1 MNNKKLPL
9 KQTLAALTLA
19 ATSIGFASSAAA
31 SLNYNNSGLDS
42 VNKNKA
48 LKSGDEYMIVANY
61 PNQLNVLDLK
71 SDSVY
76 KTCQM
81 PDRFGPGALQVSPD
95 KKTAYILNNGY
106 EDIYGV
112 DMDTCDITFHARMAQ
127 APKERTKTLYAFTLS
142 YDGKELYAVQNPTL
156 LERDHY
162 RVQPTRLAVYDT
174 SSGLN
179 AKPIRTLPAPRLVT
193 AIQTGK
199 DGGLYMAGADI
210 YKMDVNTGEYSVA
223 VPSRNW
229 QRPRYVQPDVLNV
242 WAVQTP
248 TQDFTILYTT
258 ARFQEGSEDLNTAD
272 WLYGYFNINLE
283 TGKTETK
290 DFGPITEIYFTG
302 TRSPKD
308 PNIMYGV
315 LNRLAKY
322 DIEKQMLLDAA
333 ELDHSYYCLT
343 VSNDGSKVYL
353 AGTYNHVAVF
363 DADTLERLNTIT
375 LPGGDMSTTTAQVF
389 IR

>member
-1 MNNKKLPL
+1 MKNNNKLRRSAITL
-9 KQTLAALTLA
+9 LTAAALGLSGTATTTALAA
-19 ATSIGFASSAAA
+19 
-31 SLNYNNSGLDS
+31 DD
-42 VNKNKA
+42 KA
-48 LKSGDEYMIVANY
+48 LKSGQEYMIVANY
-61 PNQLNVLDLK
+61 PNQLHVLDLAT
-71 SDSVY
+71 DSVY
-76 KTCQM
+76 KTCDL
-81 PDRFGPGALQVSPD
+81 PGRFGPGALQVAPD
-95 KKTAYILNNGY
+95 KKTAFVLNNGY

-112 DMDTCDITFHARMAQ
+112 DMDTCEVTFHANMSLARQ
-127 APKERTKTLYAFTLS
+127 ERTKSIYAFALS
-142 YDGKELYAVQNPTL
+142 YDGKELYTVQNPTL

-179 AKPIRTLPAPRLVT
+179 AKPVRMFPSPRTVT
-193 AIQTGK
+193 AMQVGK
-199 DGGLYMAGADI
+199 DGGLYMAGPDI
-210 YKMDVNTGEYSVA
+210 YKMDVQTGKYDVA
-223 VPSRNW
+223 IPSRNW
-229 QRPRYVQPDVLNV
+229 QRERYVQPDVLNV

-272 WLYGYFNINLE
+272 WLYGYFNVNLE
-283 TGKTETK
+283 TGATETR

-322 DIEKQMLLDAA
+322 DIEKQEMIQAA
-333 ELDHSYYCLT
+333 ELEHSYYCIT
-343 VSNDGSKVYL
+343 VNQTGSKIYL
-353 AGTYNHVAVF
+353 AGTNNHVAVF
-363 DADTLERLNTIT
+363 DGDTLERLNTID

-389 IR
+389 VR

>member
-1 MNNKKLPL
+1 MNNNKKLRRSMSAVL
-9 KQTLAALTLA
+9 TATVLGLAALTGSTTVA
-19 ATSIGFASSAAA
+19 AQGP
-31 SLNYNNSGLDS
+31 
-42 VNKNKA
+42 A
-48 LKSGDEYMIVANY
+48 LKAGSEYMVVANY
-61 PNQLNVLDLK
+61 PNQMHVLDLAT
-71 SDSVY
+71 DTVY
-76 KTCQM
+76 KTCDM
-81 PDRFGPGALQVSPD
+81 PDRFGPGALQVAPD

-112 DMDTCDITFHARMAQ
+112 DMDTCDVTFHAKMALN
-127 APKERTKTLYAFTLS
+127 PKERTKTIYAFALS
-142 YDGKELYAVQNPTL
+142 YDGKELYTIQNPTL

-162 RVQPTRLAVYDT
+162 RVQPTRLAVYSTDG
-174 SSGLN
+174 GLD
-179 AKPIRTLPAPRLVT
+179 AKPVRVLPSPRIVT
-193 AIQTGK
+193 AMQVGK

-210 YKMDVNTGEYSVA
+210 YKMDVQTGEYEVV

-229 QRPRYVQPDVLNV
+229 QRERYVQPDVLNV

-248 TQDFTILYTT
+248 TKDFTILYTT

-272 WLYGYFNINLE
+272 WIYGYFNINLE

-308 PNIMYGV
+308 SNIMYGV

-322 DIEKQMLLDAA
+322 DIEKQELIKAA
-333 ELDHSYYCLT
+333 ELDHSYYCVT
-343 VSNDGSKVYL
+343 VNQTGSKLYL
-353 AGTYNHVAVF
+353 AGTHNHVAVF
-363 DADTLERLNTIT
+363 DADTLERLNTIE

-389 IR
+389 VR